1 VTQTVVHVGH
11 VGHVGRPLDSS
22 RDADLRRAA
31 LELVAE
37 IGYDRLTIDA
47 VAGRVRAGKATVY
60 RRWASKDQLVVD
72 AFAEEMFGGLV
83 PPDTGRLRDDLLS
96 IATHI
101 WAGSH
106 TVPTAQVMA
115 GLMTA
120 MLSNPELREA
130 VKEACLRP
138 ESVFRTVVDQAVKR
152 GEIGPPPDP
161 ELVGWVLPSMCMFRL
176 MKTGAA
182 PDTEFCSSVIDRVVM
197 PALLNGAQ
205 K

>member
-1 VTQTVVHVGH
+1 LTDTSVRA
-11 VGHVGRPLDSS
+11 GRSLDAS

-47 VAGRVRAGKATVY
+47 VAARVRAGKATVY
-60 RRWASKDQLVVD
+60 RRWASKDRLVVD

-83 PPDTGRLRDDLLS
+83 PPDTGNLRDDLVGV
-96 IATHI
+96 ATQI
-101 WAGSH
+101 WAGPRA
-106 TVPTAQVMA
+106 VPTAQVMA

-120 MLSNPELREA
+120 MLSNPALREA
-130 VKEACLRP
+130 VKDACLRP
-138 ESVFRTVVDQAVKR
+138 ESVFQTVVDRAVER

-176 MKTGAA
+176 MKTGVA
-182 PDTEFCSSVIDRVVM
+182 PDAAYCSSVIDRVVI
-197 PALLNGAQ
+197 PALLNGGDS
-205 K
+205 

>member
-1 VTQTVVHVGH
+1 MTDTAAR
-11 VGHVGRPLDSS
+11 VGRSLDPS

-72 AFAEEMFGGLV
+72 AFAEEMFGGLA
-83 PPDTGRLRDDLLS
+83 PPDTGSLRDDLVT
-96 IATHI
+96 IATQI
-101 WAGSH
+101 WAGNRS
-106 TVPTAQVMA
+106 VPTSQVMA

-120 MLSNPELREA
+120 MISNPGLRDA
-130 VKEACLRP
+130 IQAACLRP
-138 ESVFRTVVDQAVKR
+138 ESAFQTVIDRAVKR
-152 GEIGPPPDP
+152 GEIDRPAEP
-161 ELVGWVLPSMCMFRL
+161 ELIGWVLPSMCIFRL
-176 MKTGAA
+176 MKTGEA
-182 PDTEFCSSVIDRVVM
+182 PDRSFCTSVVDRVVI
-197 PALLNGAQ
+197 PALSNGGQ